1 MVFVVFFAFTDAF
14 ACICA
19 GTLGD
24 GVCSPAERERGLC
37 GETPF
42 GAVVEACPEP
52 VNGNSDSFGRFPRI
66 TRNGHPFY
74 LFVLTQPESGQ
85 TGNIKCTPPSNDV
98 KFIALKVPEV
108 CDEESAEEYILRITK
123 PGKLIDDDKVVWRVI
138 EYYEKAYDALIEA
151 ECAQCPVQLDQFRF
165 GFVVEKDSV
174 ATDCATALRLKTEQ
188 NEISQVD
195 VRGIK
200 CIDVSNESL
209 RVYAGSTVVEQDEC
223 TGEEIRVYD
232 LQDNQDY
239 DLIEDWSIIIPTKK
253 GSIEIHN
260 PKIGTD
266 EGAPLKI
273 NPRCWT
279 RSGRLYCR

>member
-1 MVFVVFFAFTDAF
+1 
-14 ACICA
+14 
-19 GTLGD
+19 
-24 GVCSPAERERGLC
+24 
-37 GETPF
+37 
-42 GAVVEACPEP
+42 
-52 VNGNSDSFGRFPRI
+52 
-66 TRNGHPFY
+66 
-74 LFVLTQPESGQ
+74 
-85 TGNIKCTPPSNDV
+85 
-98 KFIALKVPEV
+98 
-108 CDEESAEEYILRITK
+108 
-123 PGKLIDDDKVVWRVI
+123 LIDDDKVVWRVI

-151 ECAQCPVQLDQFRF
+151 ECDQCPVQPDQFRF
-165 GFVVEKDSV
+165 GFAVKKDSV
-174 ATDCATALRLKTEQ
+174 ATDCATALKLMTEQ
-188 NEISQVD
+188 KERSQVD

-232 LQDNQDY
+232 LSDDQDY
-239 DLIEDWSIIIPTKK
+239 MFIENWSIIIPTEN
-253 GSIEIHN
+253 GDIEIPN